1 MGRATTAIVVH
12 RCACLVVLVA
22 ADRHGTVASGVLQVG
37 FRAPPKAFD
46 FGMQI
51 AGTFSRN
58 LAKKYPMEWNPEC
71 QALSLAAVNQDAK
84 SSRCWTML
92 DECR

>member
-1 MGRATTAIVVH
+1 MGPW
-12 RCACLVVLVA
+12 
-22 ADRHGTVASGVLQVG
+22 LQVG
-37 FRAPPKAFD
+37 FRALKNAFD

-51 AGTFSRN
+51 AGTFIRN
-58 LAKKYPMEWNPEC
+58 LAKKYPGMESC
-71 QALSLAAVNQDAK
+71 VTSSLCLWAAVNQDAK